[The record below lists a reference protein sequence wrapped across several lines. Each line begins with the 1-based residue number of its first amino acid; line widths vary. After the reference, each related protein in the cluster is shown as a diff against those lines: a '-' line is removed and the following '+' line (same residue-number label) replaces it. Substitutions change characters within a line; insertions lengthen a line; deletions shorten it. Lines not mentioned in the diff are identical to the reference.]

1 MNDKMRSV
9 KQMQKVKKREK
20 NMERNIKVLLKNK
33 FEKYIKTELRLISK
47 KRQLRKA
54 TLYQQQQKDKQQ

>member
-54 TLYQQQQKDKQQ
+54 TLYQQQQKHKQQ